1 MRKGF
6 TLIELLIVV
15 AIIAILAAIA
25 VPNFLEAQVRAKV
38 SRVKADQRSL
48 ATAIES
54 YYVDN
59 NNYPATDSS
68 NEQAASGYGVN
79 NVPGASQ
86 ELLGLPT
93 FRRKKDDIDGL
104 STLTTPISY
113 ISSYFPDPFAKTKQG
128 KYIYS
133 VANEFA
139 LGQEIGR
146 SGWIVWSFGP
156 DNDEVPFGQLQPGD
170 IGLAN
175 YTLPAGMELTR
186 VSESWYSPNAQVPS
200 LNLITWGTYDPTNGS
215 TSNGDV
221 YRVKQ

>member
-59 NNYPATDSS
+59 NAYPAVDSS
-68 NEQAASGYGVN
+68 DEQTGTSGFGVN
-79 NVPGASQ
+79 NVPNATPQ
-86 ELLGLPT
+86 IKTLPT
-93 FRRKKDDIDGL
+93 FRRKANQGDGL
-104 STLTTPISY
+104 MTLTTPISY
-113 ISSYFPDPFAKTKQG
+113 ITSYFPDPFARTKQG
-128 KYIYS
+128 KYLYS
-133 VANEFA
+133 TPYYASGSISLECV
-139 LGQEIGR
+139 
-146 SGWIVWSFGP
+146 GWIVWSFGP
-156 DNDEVPFGQLQPGD
+156 DNDEVDPLGGPTSGD
-170 IGLAN
+170 IQIV
-175 YTLPAGMELTR
+175 TIAGGQEPR
-186 VSESWYSPNAQVPS
+186 VQDTYYSPCGQIPQPA
-200 LNLITWGTYDPTNGS
+200 LTDFATYDPTNGS

-221 YRVKQ
+221 YRLKQ